1 MEPRPRI
8 MAWGFARRGSDGSE
22 AGLDV
27 DSAAAA
33 AVAGQL

>member
-1 MEPRPRI
+1 

-22 AGLDV
+22 GGLDV

-33 AVAGQL
+33 VAGQL

>member
-1 MEPRPRI
+1 

-33 AVAGQL
+33 AAIAGQL